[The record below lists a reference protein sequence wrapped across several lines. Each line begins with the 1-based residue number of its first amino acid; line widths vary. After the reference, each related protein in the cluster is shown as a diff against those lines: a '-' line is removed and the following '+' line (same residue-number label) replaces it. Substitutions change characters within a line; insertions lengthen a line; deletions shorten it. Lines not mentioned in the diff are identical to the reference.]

1 MAKIFF
7 DSESSETYSAP
18 KKFFLGGS
26 LSIRDWDQTGNVVKN
41 KHTKLEQHR
50 IIFSLSNFGRTPK
63 KFKVHGGGGMFF
75 KITKLEKGPTWGML
89 QGISILNLNKIWVL
103 KKIFFFGV
111 GCLSTRDDW
120 AEAGNVVKNEYTKFE
135 QDRSIEKK
143 NHFWKNHWDEAG
155 NVVKNKH
162 IKFICPICFSFCPI
176 CFS

>member
-1 MAKIFF
+1 MAKNFF

-50 IIFSLSNFGRTPK
+50 IIFSLSNFGGTPK
-63 KFKVHGGGGMFF
+63 KFKVHWGGGGMFF

-89 QGISILNLNKIWVL
+89 QGISILNLNKIGVL
-103 KKIFFFGV
+103 IFFLGGV

-143 NHFWKNHWDEAG
+143 IIFEKIIG
-155 NVVKNKH
+155 TK
-162 IKFICPICFSFCPI
+162 PGML
-176 CFS
+176 